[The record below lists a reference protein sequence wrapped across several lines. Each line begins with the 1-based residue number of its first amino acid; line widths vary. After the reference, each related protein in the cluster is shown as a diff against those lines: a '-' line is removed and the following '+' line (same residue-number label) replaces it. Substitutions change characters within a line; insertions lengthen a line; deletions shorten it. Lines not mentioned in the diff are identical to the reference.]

1 MRINITDLISFRK
14 FHDFLTKHGYIPASN
29 ITLKSI
35 PFWEDGG
42 VVTFGETGKSKWF
55 NWWSKTLSDNHLSF
69 PKDLDKILESLNL
82 KEQYYKDNKQEVKMK
97 YNYTVTPDSIVI
109 FAGAKPYIA
118 RKDHLN
124 FEKIKSLVKG
134 KQFEKAVKL
143 FDIAGAIT
151 ANSKGKI
158 TVKNSVVYWNDKP
171 LHNYVTNRLLT
182 LLKEGFDV
190 KPVINFLE
198 DLYNNNLLVKENPNH
213 YLVEDLYKFLQSN
226 ELPHTP
232 DGGFLAWKR
241 VRKDYLDIHSGT
253 ISYKVGESV
262 KEPWE
267 KVSKNRSECGG
278 SGLYFG
284 SRRYFEKLDF
294 GAEKGYKLLLVKVMP
309 RHVASVPVSYEHS
322 KGRACELFV
331 YAEYDDNSEIDLNK
345 ALIEKVDKNTPK
357 RDKLGRFSKN

>member
-1 MRINITDLISFRK
+1 MIFNVTNLRKFRK
-14 FHDFLTKHGYIPASN
+14 FHKFLTDNGYIPDSN
-29 ITLKSI
+29 IKFDVRE
-35 PFWEDGG
+35 FWKGG
-42 VVTFGETGKSKWF
+42 GSVEIDSPYF
-55 NWWSKTLSDNHLSF
+55 NWYSRECKRNLLSF
-69 PKDLDKILESLNL
+69 PKNLDKILENLNL
-82 KEQYYKDNKQEVKMK
+82 KEQYYKDNTNKQEVKMK

-143 FDIAGAIT
+143 FDISTAIT
-151 ANSKGKI
+151 VNSKGKI

-198 DLYNNNLLVKENPNH
+198 DLYNNNPLVKENPNH
-213 YLVEDLYKFLQSN
+213 YLVEDLFKFLQSN